1 MRLIQNLLFA
11 LTAFGFMAGAAA
23 SPATPRN
30 GIDYLTLPEVQPTEA
45 GSKIEVTE
53 FFAYSCPFCDAFD
66 PVLHEWVKKQGNN
79 IVFKRVHVAL
89 KPADV
94 PLQRLFTTLDA
105 MGVLEQYHTKVFDS
119 IHRAQKAR
127 LSNDEDVF
135 NWAEKTG
142 LNRTQFIGVYR
153 SFGMQ
158 ANVSRANR
166 MTNEYRIEQWPM
178 IAIGGRFLTSPFHAG
193 GHGESNLTVEQQQEA
208 AIRVMDWLL
217 AKVRAEKK

>member
-1 MRLIQNLLFA
+1 MRLIHTLLFA
-11 LTAFGFMAGAAA
+11 LSAFGFVACASAA
-23 SPATPRN
+23 PATPRN
-30 GIDYLTLPEVQPTEA
+30 GVDYLTLPEVQPTEA
-45 GSKIEVTE
+45 GGKVEVTE

-66 PVLHEWVKKQGNN
+66 PILHDWVKKQGNN
-79 IVFKRVHVAL
+79 IIFKRVHVAL

-105 MGVLEQYHTKVFDS
+105 MGVLEQYHTRVFDS

-135 NWAEKTG
+135 NWAEKAG

-166 MTNEYRIEQWPM
+166 LTNEYRIEQWPI
-178 IAIGGRFLTSPFHAG
+178 IAIGGRYLTSPSHAG
-193 GHGESNLTVEQQQEA
+193 DGNPDLTLEQQQQEA
-208 AIRVMDWLL
+208 LRIMTWLV
-217 AKVRAEKK
+217 AKARAEKK